1 MRSMTLRRLVTTV
14 TIVVAL
20 ILLQRSSVVL
30 SLQLPNWLVDSGIVF
45 GPTSST
51 HALMGARATTQTP
64 YQLNNQLP
72 PDFAPAAFS
81 ATSSRPQLTAA
92 QAIQLVSSTYSD
104 LSKATAVSASY
115 KRWISSDL
123 LTPASGNVWLVVAHG
138 MRTYDP
144 GGAAGKCRPQP
155 ATPSN
160 CAALRTWDDL
170 MFIVDDAARK
180 VIEATPF

>member
-1 MRSMTLRRLVTTV
+1 MRRLVTAV

-20 ILLQRSSVVL
+20 MLLQRSSVVL
-30 SLQLPNWLVDSGIVF
+30 SLQFPHWLVDSGSMF

-51 HALMGARATTQTP
+51 HGLLGGRAVTKAP
-64 YQLNNQLP
+64 YHLNNQLS
-72 PDFAPAAFS
+72 PDFAATAFS
-81 ATSSRPQLTAA
+81 TTSSHPHLTAA
-92 QAIQLVSSTYSD
+92 QAIQLVSSTYWD

-115 KRWISSDL
+115 KHWTSADL

-144 GGAAGKCRPQP
+144 GGEPGTCRRQP

-160 CAALRTWDDL
+160 CAALRSWDNL
-170 MFIVDDAARK
+170 MFIVDDAAKK